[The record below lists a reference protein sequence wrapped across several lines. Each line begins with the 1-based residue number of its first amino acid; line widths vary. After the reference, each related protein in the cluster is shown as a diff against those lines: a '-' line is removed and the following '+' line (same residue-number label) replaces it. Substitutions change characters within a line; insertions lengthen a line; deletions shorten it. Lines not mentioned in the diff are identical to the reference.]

1 MSRPQII
8 TIDDIKYYNANDLK
22 KFDPVY
28 FFGCSRTIRTII
40 KKKNINIA
48 NIAFGNDNVRLGW
61 RLSSDQS
68 KPPSK
73 AKLLLVERWVLEN
86 VRRAKNKLQCI
97 AIYFL
102 RRRTPFNKF
111 ATRCNFI
118 NGVPKMMKVIEYEDI
133 KDKEEIKED
142 IKNEDIKNEVVKKII
157 KKKKS
162 VNEKTI
168 ENVIVKTEKM
178 YDIQKLLIS

>member
-1 MSRPQII
+1 MFYSLKYPYANFVSAIFFGLYINCRINTFKEKTLIIYLIMSRPQII

-86 VRRAKNKLQCI
+86 VRRAK
-97 AIYFL
+97 
-102 RRRTPFNKF
+102 
-111 ATRCNFI
+111 
-118 NGVPKMMKVIEYEDI
+118 
-133 KDKEEIKED
+133 
-142 IKNEDIKNEVVKKII
+142 
-157 KKKKS
+157 
-162 VNEKTI
+162 
-168 ENVIVKTEKM
+168 
-178 YDIQKLLIS
+178 